1 MSHATLVPST
11 VPTRVD
17 DLTFSIHTTPFDEDY
32 TPAASTRATTNFANL
47 ARGADRRE
55 NLRAALA
62 MIDGRLNDLAPWDNP
77 ERDRYTARI
86 EIVSIDVHFTADDG
100 ADVDFPLMEMLDV
113 RVVERATGA
122 VLGRSVG
129 NNFSSYVRDH
139 DFSVVLPAHAA
150 TSPGTEEPDG
160 FGDLHGRLFR
170 HLLDSQAYRERFPQP
185 PVICISVSTS
195 RTYRRLTN
203 EHPVLG
209 VEYRQDEP
217 SRTDRYFGR
226 MGLGIRCFLPRGA
239 VAPLAFYSRGDLLND
254 HANLSL
260 AGLIA
265 TMETFQRIYRPEIYN
280 ANAGAGEVY
289 RPRLDHGDFS
299 QTRIAYD
306 REERARLGRE
316 QGEYTQ
322 EHFVGPHR
330 DLLERW
336 ATAHAA
342 RDTEETR

>member
-1 MSHATLVPST
+1 M
-11 VPTRVD
+11 
-17 DLTFSIHTTPFDEDY
+17 
-32 TPAASTRATTNFANL
+32 
-47 ARGADRRE
+47 
-55 NLRAALA
+55 
-62 MIDGRLNDLAPWDNP
+62 
-77 ERDRYTARI
+77 
-86 EIVSIDVHFTADDG
+86 
-100 ADVDFPLMEMLDV
+100 
-113 RVVERATGA
+113 
-122 VLGRSVG
+122 
-129 NNFSSYVRDH
+129 
-139 DFSVVLPAHAA
+139 
-150 TSPGTEEPDG
+150 
-160 FGDLHGRLFR
+160 
-170 HLLDSQAYRERFPQP
+170 
-185 PVICISVSTS
+185 
-195 RTYRRLTN
+195 
-203 EHPVLG
+203 LG
-209 VEYRQDEP
+209 VEYRQDEA

-336 ATAHAA
+336 AAAHAA

>member
-11 VPTRVD
+11 APTRVD

-139 DFSVVLPAHAA
+139 D
-150 TSPGTEEPDG
+150 
-160 FGDLHGRLFR
+160 
-170 HLLDSQAYRERFPQP
+170 
-185 PVICISVSTS
+185 
-195 RTYRRLTN
+195 
-203 EHPVLG
+203 
-209 VEYRQDEP
+209 
-217 SRTDRYFGR
+217 
-226 MGLGIRCFLPRGA
+226 
-239 VAPLAFYSRGDLLND
+239 
-254 HANLSL
+254 LSL
-260 AGLIA
+260 IH
-265 TMETFQRIYRPEIYN
+265 I
-280 ANAGAGEVY
+280 
-289 RPRLDHGDFS
+289 
-299 QTRIAYD
+299 
-306 REERARLGRE
+306 
-316 QGEYTQ
+316 
-322 EHFVGPHR
+322 
-330 DLLERW
+330 
-336 ATAHAA
+336 
-342 RDTEETR
+342 

>member
-11 VPTRVD
+11 APTRVD

-170 HLLDSQAYRERFPQP
+170 HLLDSQAYR
-185 PVICISVSTS
+185 CLLYTS
-195 RTYRRLTN
+195 
-203 EHPVLG
+203 
-209 VEYRQDEP
+209 P
-217 SRTDRYFGR
+217 S
-226 MGLGIRCFLPRGA
+226 PRD
-239 VAPLAFYSRGDLLND
+239 S
-254 HANLSL
+254 
-260 AGLIA
+260 
-265 TMETFQRIYRPEIYN
+265 
-280 ANAGAGEVY
+280 
-289 RPRLDHGDFS
+289 
-299 QTRIAYD
+299 
-306 REERARLGRE
+306 
-316 QGEYTQ
+316 
-322 EHFVGPHR
+322 
-330 DLLERW
+330 
-336 ATAHAA
+336 
-342 RDTEETR
+342 